1 MKNPFK
7 KKVLPSYKYIIVIEI
22 NQIYFVFFS
31 ENIMNS
37 LPN

>member
-7 KKVLPSYKYIIVIEI
+7 KKVLPSYKYKIVSEI

-31 ENIMNS
+31 EILMNG